1 MTIGERIKELRKQQG
16 MTQSDLAKKLGIP
29 YQSIGQ
35 WERGI
40 RTPKPKTIFRIIEA
54 LGVDNSVFLQGLV
67 SFEEISEEMD
77 MPIELVKEALTNPDF
92 KSLPIGKQAHEDVSF
107 VGILL
112 ASELNPRFGS
122 ELPKEEKAEK
132 NQSPAKTEL
141 LSMIDTMNEKELS
154 FFLDLIKSIKQHNS
168 DTTEN

>member
-40 RTPKPKTIFRIIEA
+40 RTPKFNTISRIIDA
-54 LGVDNSVFLQGLV
+54 LGVPASAFLEGYV

-77 MPIELVKEALTNPDF
+77 MPLEVVQETLGNPDVKNIPF
-92 KSLPIGKQAHEDVSF
+92 GSSTRDKALYV
-107 VGILL
+107 VILL
-112 ASELNPRFGS
+112 AQNKAALDT
-122 ELPKEEKAEK
+122 EKTE
-132 NQSPAKTEL
+132 NILSPARAEL